1 MANINAGEAI
11 QLTESTGYST
21 LSTEQLHQLHTEC
34 AAVHIS
40 EVGFWWKQTV
50 FVFILNLNNAST
62 VFTPTKTKEQKKS
75 MDFFLFHTKRS
86 LWMLY
91 SNYFSLMLI
100 IIFCFLLIYTD

>member
-50 FVFILNLNNAST
+50 FVFILPLNNAST
-62 VFTPTKTKEQKKS
+62 VFTPTKTKGQKKS
-75 MDFFLFHTKRS
+75 MDALLELFFSNVNNHILFSSYIHR
-86 LWMLY
+86 L
-91 SNYFSLMLI
+91 N
-100 IIFCFLLIYTD
+100 

>member
-11 QLTESTGYST
+11 QYTESTGYSK

-50 FVFILNLNNAST
+50 HFKSQQRLNRFYTNKNKR
-62 VFTPTKTKEQKKS
+62 TKKVYG
-75 MDFFLFHTKRS
+75 FFS
-86 LWMLY
+86 
-91 SNYFSLMLI
+91 FS
-100 IIFCFLLIYTD
+100 